1 MELTLTG
8 VNFTLVEL
16 IVWLIIGAIVGAI
29 GAALVGHSPGGL
41 IGSIAVGLIGAVLGT
56 WLANQ
61 LGLPALLTLSVGGVT
76 MALLWAIVG
85 AAILVFLLSLTRR
98 RAPRRSFRRR

>member
-1 MELTLTG
+1 MELALTG

-16 IVWLIIGAIVGAI
+16 IVWLIVGAIVGAI
-29 GAALVGHSPGGL
+29 GAALVGHSSGGL
-41 IGSIAVGLIGAVLGT
+41 LGSIAVGLVGALLGT
-56 WLANQ
+56 WLAHQ
-61 LGLPALLTLSVGGVT
+61 LGLPALLTLSVGGTT

-98 RAPRRSFRRR
+98 APRRRYFARR